1 MDTNEHKLRALIA
14 GGEEIST
21 EFKACRNQVSREVA
35 SNLLIHREY
44 ASGVPA
50 RLVIEREKVT
60 TYNANRAHGF
70 GALDPDSF
78 APYPKNPVIGA
89 FFREIDRAD
98 ELGSGMRNMMK
109 YGKLYGGA
117 DPQLV
122 EGNAFRM
129 IVRVPESGETGKTS
143 EKASEK
149 ILRAARKNP
158 GITIAEL
165 AVSIGVSTRSVERNI
180 RKLQDGGRLARVGS
194 DKGGHWEVRD

>member
-1 MDTNEHKLRALIA
+1 MYGLIYFVKS
-14 GGEEIST
+14 GMLSSWKWHPT
-21 EFKACRNQVSREVA
+21 
-35 SNLLIHREY
+35 LLIHREY

-50 RLVIEREKVT
+50 RLVIERGKVT
-60 TYNANRAHGF
+60 TYNANHAHGF
-70 GALDPDSF
+70 GTLDPDTF

-122 EGNAFRM
+122 EGDAFRM
-129 IVRVPESGETGKTS
+129 IVSVPEAGETGKTS
-143 EKASEK
+143 EKTSEK
-149 ILRAARKNP
+149 ILRAARENP

-194 DKGGHWEVRD
+194 DKGGHWEVLD